1 MLSIYN
7 NSEDLII
14 LIHEIYG
21 INPFILDTA
30 NRFALYGYDVVC
42 PNLCGLEQPFDYSE
56 QEAAYRVFFQKTGFN
71 KGVTIV
77 IDLAK
82 QQQRTYNRIF
92 LIGFSVG
99 ATTAWLCSESSLFSG
114 VICCYGS
121 RIIDYTDISPSCPAL
136 LLFPSHEKSFNVRGF
151 VSSFKKPGVE
161 VHTLEGN
168 HGFADSY
175 SSEYNKSSAQKT
187 FALIDDFLK
196 ENSSGS

>member
-30 NRFALYGYDVVC
+30 NRFALYG
-42 PNLCGLEQPFDYSE
+42 
-56 QEAAYRVFFQKTGFN
+56 
-71 KGVTIV
+71 V
-77 IDLAK
+77 I
-82 QQQRTYNRIF
+82 F
-92 LIGFSVG
+92 
-99 ATTAWLCSESSLFSG
+99 
-114 VICCYGS
+114 CYGS
-121 RIIDYTDISPSCPAL
+121 RIRDYTDISPSCPAL